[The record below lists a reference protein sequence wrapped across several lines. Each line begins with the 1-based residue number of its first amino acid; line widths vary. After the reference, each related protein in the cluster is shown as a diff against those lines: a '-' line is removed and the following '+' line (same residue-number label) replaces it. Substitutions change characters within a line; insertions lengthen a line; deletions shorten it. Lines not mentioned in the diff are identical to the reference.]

1 MKEAENRFEITK
13 RVGLFGIIGNIFL
26 LSIKAIVGFST
37 KSQAMIADSINSAG
51 DIFASIMTSIGNK
64 IASVPRD
71 DDHNFGH
78 GKAEYIFSLFISLSM
93 IFVSIKTIIDA
104 CKSLIN
110 GSELTFSWWL
120 VVVCIATIITKLF
133 LYIYVRI
140 SYKKCKNI
148 LLQASMEDHRNDC
161 IITTFTL
168 ISVLLSLK
176 GIQWFDGIVGIGISA
191 WICKT
196 GIEIFIESY
205 NILMD
210 RSIDETTK
218 DTILNVLHTYKEI
231 KGINDISSAPVGYQY
246 VLFLTIAVDGNMT
259 TFQSHK
265 LADKLEKDMTKLDNV
280 YKAIIHIEPYLK
292 ETK

>member
-1 MKEAENRFEITK
+1 MEERFKVTK
-13 RVGLFGIIGNIFL
+13 KAGIYGIIGNVFL
-26 LSIKAIVGFST
+26 LAIKAIIGFTS

-51 DIFASIMTSIGNK
+51 DIFASLMTSIGNK
-64 IASVPRD
+64 IASVPGD
-71 DDHNFGH
+71 EDHNFGH
-78 GKAEYIFSLFISLSM
+78 GKAEYIFSLFIAISM
-93 IFVSIKTIIDA
+93 IIVSVKMIIDA
-104 CKSLIN
+104 IRTLFEGNEII
-110 GSELTFSWWL
+110 FSWWL
-120 VVVCIATIITKLF
+120 VIVCITTIITKLS
-133 LYIYVRI
+133 LYIYTRNM
-140 SYKKCKNI
+140 YKKYKSI
-148 LLQASMEDHRNDC
+148 LLQASIEDHRNDC

-231 KGINDISSAPVGYQY
+231 KSINDISSAPVGYQY